1 MEKIVIGKYVSTH
14 GIKGEIRIKS
24 NFKYKDKVFIVNNN
38 IFIGDTKFTIKSY
51 RVHKG
56 YDMVTLDGINNIN
69 EILNLKGSLV
79 YINKDDL
86 KLKSDEYLDSDLI
99 GFDVYMDN
107 ELKGKV
113 LDINYLI
120 KDKKLLVIENKL
132 VPFELVKKI
141 DFNNKKIEIEKVDG
155 LL

>member
-38 IFIGDTKFTIKSY
+38 IFIGDKIFTIKSY

-56 YDMVTLDGINNIN
+56 YDMITLDGINNIN

-79 YINKDDL
+79 YIDKENL
-86 KLKSDEYLDSDLI
+86 KLKSNEYLDSDLI
-99 GFDVYMDN
+99 GLDVYVDN

-113 LDINYLI
+113 LDITYLTN
-120 KDKKLLVIENKL
+120 DKKLIVVNNKL
-132 VPFELVKKI
+132 VPFELIKKI
-141 DFNNKKIEIEKVDG
+141 DFNDKIIVIERVDG

>member
-24 NFKYKDKVFIVNNN
+24 NFKYKDKVFVVDNN
-38 IFIGDTKFTIKSY
+38 IFIGDREFIINSY
-51 RVHKG
+51 RVHKE
-56 YDMVTLDGINNIN
+56 YDMITLKGINNIN

-79 YINKDDL
+79 YIDKDNL

-99 GFDVYMDN
+99 GLDVYIEND
-107 ELKGKV
+107 LKGKV
-113 LDINYLI
+113 LDINYLT
-120 KDKKLLVIENKL
+120 KDKKLLVVNNKL
-132 VPFELVKKI
+132 VPFELIKKI
-141 DFNNKKIEIEKVDG
+141 DFNCRKIEIEKVDG

>member
-24 NFKYKDKVFIVNNN
+24 NFKYKDKVFVIGNN
-38 IFIGDTKFTIKSY
+38 IFIGDREFIINSY
-51 RVHKG
+51 RVHKE
-56 YDMVTLDGINNIN
+56 YDMITLKGINNIN

-79 YINKDDL
+79 YIDKDNL

-99 GFDVYMDN
+99 GLDVYIEND
-107 ELKGKV
+107 LKGKV
-113 LDINYLI
+113 LDINYLT
-120 KDKKLLVIENKL
+120 KDKKLLVVNNKL
-132 VPFELVKKI
+132 VPFELIKKI
-141 DFNNKKIEIEKVDG
+141 DFNCRKIEIEKVDG